1 MKRAAALILAVCLL
15 LGLCA
20 CGETEKENALTV
32 WVLSDDYGKTVQ
44 WCAKKAGYEV
54 NAVTVPQ
61 FDAEFSDNAPDIVM
75 LTSDMLPEF
84 LSASVLSPV
93 GINKDGF
100 YDYTIDLAS
109 KNGKLYALPW
119 HASPG
124 LFAYRRSLAKAYFGT
139 DEPEEMARILSSW
152 DNFSSA
158 SVLLSTASDGKTS
171 IVSGVEDILRP
182 YFASQFDFSE
192 DDFIS
197 GSDLDN
203 FFNYVNLSSSDFCAS
218 PVQQWSEAWFAGMQD
233 SQAVFGYFLSEVALT
248 DVLTEYSGNSSGD
261 WAVIAPFAPYFWGG
275 AWLAVPAKSAHREE
289 AQALLGALSKNEMLE
304 KACLYGG
311 FFTANDTANSSAAA
325 DGQFS
330 LSLLGGQDYFSAL
343 SDCAKRIK
351 IDRGASSDDNAVM
364 SAIAQSAIACAE
376 EECSPS
382 DALMSL
388 RKKIL

>member
-1 MKRAAALILAVCLL
+1 MKRAAALILAVCIL

-20 CGETEKENALTV
+20 CAETKSETVLTA
-32 WVLSDDYGKTVQ
+32 WVLSDDYGKTLG

-54 NAVTVPQ
+54 NTVTVEQ
-61 FDAEFSDNAPDIVM
+61 FDADFDDDSPDIIM
-75 LTSDMLPEF
+75 LTSDMLSTF
-84 LSASVLSPV
+84 LSSSVLSPA

-124 LFAYRRSLAKAYFGT
+124 LFVYRRSLAKAYFGT
-139 DEPEEMARILSSW
+139 DESEEMARILSSW

-158 SVLLSTASDGKTS
+158 SVLLSTVSNEKTS
-171 IVSGVEDILRP
+171 IVSGIEDIIRP
-182 YFASQFDFSE
+182 YFSSQFNFTKE
-192 DDFIS
+192 DCVS
-197 GSDLDN
+197 GSDLGQ
-203 FFNYVNLSSSDFCAS
+203 FFDYVNLSSSDFCAS

-248 DVLTEYSGNSSGD
+248 DVLNEACGGSNGD

-275 AWLAVPAKSAHREE
+275 AWLAVPARSAHREE
-289 AQALLGALSKNEMLE
+289 AQAILNALSSDDMLQ

-311 FFTANDTANSSAAA
+311 FFTANDNVNRAVSQ

-330 LSLLGGQDYFSAL
+330 LALLSGQDYFSAL
-343 SDCAKRIK
+343 SECARNIK
-351 IDRGASSDDNAVM
+351 IKRGTGENSSEVM
-364 SAIAQSAIACAE
+364 AAIAESALQCATG
-376 EECSPS
+376 ECSPS
-382 DALMSL
+382 DALNTLSE
-388 RKKIL
+388 KIS